1 MNESRRIERRVGLR
15 DLRVLVSVIESG
27 SMGKA
32 ARMLATSQPAISRSI
47 ANLEHTFG
55 VRLLDRSAYG
65 VEPTLYG
72 RALLRRGI
80 AVFDELG
87 QGLKDVRFLANPN
100 VGDLAIATSIAIGVG
115 FISNA
120 IRSLSRR
127 YPRLNFQILASDT
140 TTAHGALLD
149 RKVDFAVLHAIEPIS
164 LEHVDVETLLLDPHV
179 VVAGAQNPLARR
191 RRLKLADLVDE
202 RWVLPPPGSPYAGVV
217 SEVFRA
223 SGLAVPSGVVSSTW
237 PVRAALLA
245 TDNFLSMVP
254 RIAMQFPPRKR
265 LLGILPVDLPQ
276 TAKPLALMTLKNR
289 TLNPAVGLLINQ
301 LRDTTKRAAKAV
313 RA

>member
-1 MNESRRIERRVGLR
+1 MNETRRIERRVGLR

-115 FISNA
+115 FISDA

-127 YPRLNFQILASDT
+127 YPD
-140 TTAHGALLD
+140 
-149 RKVDFAVLHAIEPIS
+149 
-164 LEHVDVETLLLDPHV
+164 
-179 VVAGAQNPLARR
+179 
-191 RRLKLADLVDE
+191 
-202 RWVLPPPGSPYAGVV
+202 
-217 SEVFRA
+217 
-223 SGLAVPSGVVSSTW
+223 
-237 PVRAALLA
+237 
-245 TDNFLSMVP
+245 
-254 RIAMQFPPRKR
+254 
-265 LLGILPVDLPQ
+265 
-276 TAKPLALMTLKNR
+276 
-289 TLNPAVGLLINQ
+289 
-301 LRDTTKRAAKAV
+301 
-313 RA
+313 

>member
-1 MNESRRIERRVGLR
+1 PANLRLKIASLGKMTYVTRFSNWPGNAIARYSHIQYDMRCLPMNETRRIERRVGLR

-100 VGDLAIATSIAIGVG
+100 VGDLAIATSIAI
-115 FISNA
+115 
-120 IRSLSRR
+120 
-127 YPRLNFQILASDT
+127 
-140 TTAHGALLD
+140 
-149 RKVDFAVLHAIEPIS
+149 
-164 LEHVDVETLLLDPHV
+164 
-179 VVAGAQNPLARR
+179 
-191 RRLKLADLVDE
+191 
-202 RWVLPPPGSPYAGVV
+202 
-217 SEVFRA
+217 
-223 SGLAVPSGVVSSTW
+223 
-237 PVRAALLA
+237 
-245 TDNFLSMVP
+245 
-254 RIAMQFPPRKR
+254 
-265 LLGILPVDLPQ
+265 
-276 TAKPLALMTLKNR
+276 
-289 TLNPAVGLLINQ
+289 
-301 LRDTTKRAAKAV
+301 
-313 RA
+313 